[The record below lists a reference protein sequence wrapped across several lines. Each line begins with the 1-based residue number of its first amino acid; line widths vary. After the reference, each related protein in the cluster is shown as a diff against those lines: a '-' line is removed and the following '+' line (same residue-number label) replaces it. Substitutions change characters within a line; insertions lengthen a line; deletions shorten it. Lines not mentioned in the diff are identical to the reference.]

1 MVLNMVL
8 DDKNSQ
14 GNNLGSS
21 EPFSPFSPSNMA
33 IRANFKKSL
42 AVEAVKPMTAA
53 EQKEVMQK
61 NIDKF
66 YELASDRYDYYKA
79 VPYYAEGGFFFGV
92 LPWAVQ
98 RKKML
103 SLGENV
109 DGVRI
114 KFCKGEYFDVVAD
127 ASKDDPSYTIT
138 FKRPMTYN
146 VTYQEWGVTQ
156 VETRERIITNK
167 MGSFSLETAF
177 ETLDR
182 EAEDARRKAE
192 LGFWKN
198 HLVMTVRGAFLAG
211 FVSLASDH
219 FADTH
224 IISGVQD
231 GLSKISRTV
240 SNVKEEVSDAIEHL
254 SPFD

>member
-1 MVLNMVL
+1 MVFNMVL

-14 GNNLGSS
+14 GNNTGSS
-21 EPFSPFSPSNMA
+21 ESLSAF
-33 IRANFKKSL
+33 RAAFRAAFEKSL
-42 AVEAVKPMTAA
+42 VLKTVKPMTAA
-53 EQKEVMQK
+53 EKKEVRQK

-66 YELASDRYDYYKA
+66 YELASDRYDYYKV
-79 VPYYAEGGFFFGV
+79 VPYYAEGGFFFGI

-98 RKKML
+98 REKML

-114 KFCKGEYFDVVAD
+114 KFKKGEYFDVVAD
-127 ASKDDPSYTIT
+127 ASKDDPRYTII
-138 FKRPMTYN
+138 FKQPMTYN

-156 VETRERIITNK
+156 VETRGCTDSNK
-167 MGSFSLETAF
+167 IGSFSLETAF
-177 ETLDR
+177 EKLDGY
-182 EAEDARRKAE
+182 AEDARRKAE

-211 FVSLASDH
+211 FVSLASDY

-240 SNVKEEVSDAIEHL
+240 SNVTEDVSDAIE
-254 SPFD
+254 SFNPFD